1 MTMTSNLTNYH
12 SHSLYCDGHAPIRDF
27 LDEAVRQG
35 FTSYGVSP
43 HAPLPWTTRWT
54 MLALELPVFIHE
66 MHRLREEY
74 KERLELYCGLEID
87 HIDQDINP
95 QAGIFKN
102 LTLDYKIG
110 SVHLIHNQA
119 GRLVDIDLNVEKFR
133 KAVDDSFSGDV
144 EYVVGKYFEAQME
157 MARTGGFDILGHMDK
172 ISFNVESYRPGL
184 TSSRFYTDKVERLLE
199 LATSKSY
206 IIEVNTK
213 AYAKQGVTFIGRAH
227 YHLLKDMGAKVVVNS
242 DSHYPSLI
250 NAGRMEALHD
260 LKEAGIKEV
269 MELHG
274 GKWCNVAIGSV

>member
-157 MARTGGFDILGHMDK
+157 MARTGGFDLLGHMDK
-172 ISFNVESYRPGL
+172 ISFNPPGADFKPL
-184 TSSRFYTDKVERLLE
+184 
-199 LATSKSY
+199 
-206 IIEVNTK
+206 
-213 AYAKQGVTFIGRAH
+213 
-227 YHLLKDMGAKVVVNS
+227 
-242 DSHYPSLI
+242 
-250 NAGRMEALHD
+250 
-260 LKEAGIKEV
+260 
-269 MELHG
+269 LHG
-274 GKWCNVAIGSV
+274 QGGTVVGTRHQQKLHHRSQHQGLRQAGCHVHRASALPSIKGYGSKGGRQL